1 MTFIPYEFEF
11 FVTEAEYPK
20 LQAACPGDFPF
31 PYEKFVAIV
40 DQRLEKRLEQVTT
53 RKAYVDV
60 SEFLAYCDRHNIGP
74 DQNARILFAQFVGN
88 KQIPT

>member
-60 SEFLAYCDRHNIGP
+60 SEFLAYCAKRRISP
-74 DQNARILFAQFVGN
+74 DENARIVFAQFVGN